1 MLVLAPKLGRHLLA
15 KEERPEP
22 GIPEWFIKSHPDYT
36 GHLGPRTDWEV
47 CDSFSKMIKF
57 LLLTTWACFLVVAQF
72 ACSEIRWYGRVIVP
86 IVAIN
91 AGLIAGLILLI

>member
-1 MLVLAPKLGRHLLA
+1 MLTLTPRSHSARRHAETVLRAEGHLHFMLALAPKLGRHLLA

-22 GIPEWFIKSHPDYT
+22 GIPEWFIKSHPDYK

-57 LLLTTWACFLVVAQF
+57 LLLTT
-72 ACSEIRWYGRVIVP
+72 
-86 IVAIN
+86 
-91 AGLIAGLILLI
+91 

>member
-1 MLVLAPKLGRHLLA
+1 VLTLILSPLGRRAHSQAPAGTPRRCCARKDTFIFMLVLAPKLGRHLLA

-57 LLLTTWACFLVVAQF
+57 LLLTT
-72 ACSEIRWYGRVIVP
+72 
-86 IVAIN
+86 
-91 AGLIAGLILLI
+91 